1 MSEVDLSGVL
11 WRKSTGSSGDSQCVE
26 VAALKGATA
35 VRDSTDPAGP
45 ALTFTPAE
53 WPRSLPEYVQAT
65 STDRVSPAVSLRC
78 PQGAW

>member
-11 WRKSTGSSGDSQCVE
+11 WRKSAGSSGDSQCVE

-53 WPRSLPEYVQAT
+53 
-65 STDRVSPAVSLRC
+65 
-78 PQGAW
+78 